1 MAQRVSIWCCH
12 CSVLGQWLG
21 LLLWQGAQSVVWE
34 LHAVGATPPPKKR
47 QELVIMSYVEMVFS
61 VFIFLWRMIK
71 IFK

>member
-34 LHAVGATPPPKKR
+34 LHAVGATPPPKKKTGTGHY
-47 QELVIMSYVEMVFS
+47 ELRGNGLLCLYLLMENDKNF
-61 VFIFLWRMIK
+61 
-71 IFK
+71 